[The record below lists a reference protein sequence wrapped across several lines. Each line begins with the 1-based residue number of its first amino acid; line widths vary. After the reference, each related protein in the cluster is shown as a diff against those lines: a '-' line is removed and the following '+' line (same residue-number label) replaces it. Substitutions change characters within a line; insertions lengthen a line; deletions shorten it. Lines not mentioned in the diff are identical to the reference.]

1 MHKFISSYQH
11 FFNVGQPSLHINQMS
26 VHQDKLLRNMRMWG
40 EVNCCLE
47 GRCFIRIVLFMVLVV
62 LCLPAVARSAPA
74 ASCTI
79 SDPLP
84 ILHKFYQSG
93 DLLIIGII
101 SQIYVFSS
109 QATFEKRPSS
119 ELYDDILHF
128 TRRWTVHA
136 SLELLSTKN
145 RFIPNYKCDIQNNPL
160 SVIGGPN
167 SEVSLHIAM
176 NLCIYK
182 IPQLIYGCTQI
193 MKNDMQAD
201 FLYWMFPKGALQY
214 EGILELLLHFEW
226 TWIGVFYLMD
236 DNGERFVQDILHMF
250 PERGI
255 CFDFIETFATLA
267 FSNDIYQTVEEA
279 SGKMKTVSG
288 STANALLIYGEL
300 QTMLLFI
307 LMHNFADLVD
317 MPVKTRGKVWIM
329 IAQMDFTSLRF
340 QRTVDLH
347 SLHGALSFALHSKEV
362 LGFQQFL
369 QMRNPTSDKDDGFL
383 RVFWEDAFNCHFP
396 NSIADEKVE
405 EICTGEEMLETLP
418 GSVFEMSMTSHS
430 YSVYNAVYTVAYA
443 LHAMHS
449 SKSKQRG
456 RMDAGRL
463 KILYHLPWQLHHFL
477 RSGSFNNSAGEK
489 VSFDENGELV
499 AGLDIINWV
508 TFPNQS
514 FHRVRVGKIEP
525 DSPTG
530 QVLTIH
536 EDDIQWPSRFNQAQP
551 LSLCND
557 HCHPGYSRTKAEWK
571 PFCCYDCLPCPEG
584 KISNRKDMDNCI
596 QCAED
601 HYPNKGQDSCI
612 PKTINF
618 LTHEGALGI
627 SLNVFALS
635 FAFITAFVLRIFI
648 KHKDTPIVKA
658 NNRSLTYTLLISLL
672 LSFLCAL
679 LFIGKPERITCLLR
693 QAAFAIIF
701 SVAVSCVLAKTAI
714 VVLAFMATKPE
725 SSMRK
730 WVGKRLAYS
739 IVLCCSLIQVTICT
753 VWLAT
758 SPPFPDFDMT
768 SMAKEMILECN
779 EGSTAMFYSVLSF
792 LGFLA
797 TVSFI
802 LAFLARKLPDSFNEA
817 KFITFSMLVF
827 CSVWLSFLPAYLS
840 TRGKYMVAVEI
851 FSILASSAGL
861 LSCIFSPKCFVIFL
875 RPDLNQRREMLRRKN

>member
-1 MHKFISSYQH
+1 
-11 FFNVGQPSLHINQMS
+11 
-26 VHQDKLLRNMRMWG
+26 
-40 EVNCCLE
+40 
-47 GRCFIRIVLFMVLVV
+47 
-62 LCLPAVARSAPA
+62 
-74 ASCTI
+74 
-79 SDPLP
+79 
-84 ILHKFYQSG
+84 
-93 DLLIIGII
+93 
-101 SQIYVFSS
+101 
-109 QATFEKRPSS
+109 
-119 ELYDDILHF
+119 
-128 TRRWTVHA
+128 
-136 SLELLSTKN
+136 
-145 RFIPNYKCDIQNNPL
+145 
-160 SVIGGPN
+160 
-167 SEVSLHIAM
+167 
-176 NLCIYK
+176 
-182 IPQLIYGCTQI
+182 

-214 EGILELLLHFEW
+214 EGILKLLLHFGW
-226 TWIGVFYLMD
+226 TWIGVFYLPD
-236 DNGERFVQDILHMF
+236 DNGERFVQDTLLMF
-250 PERGI
+250 PERGV
-255 CFDFIETFATLA
+255 CFDFIEKSPTLT
-267 FSNDIYQTVEEA
+267 FSNDIYETVEEIIT
-279 SGKMKTVSG
+279 KMKTLSE
-288 STANALLIYGEL
+288 STGNALVIYGEL
-300 QTMLLFI
+300 QTMLVFI
-307 LMHNFADLVD
+307 LMHNFADLAN
-317 MPVKTRGKVWIM
+317 MPIKTRGKVWIM

-340 QRTVDLH
+340 QRTVDID
-347 SLHGALSFALHSKEV
+347 SLHGALSFALHSQEV

-369 QMRNPTSDKDDGFL
+369 QMRNPTSEKDDGFL

-396 NSIADEKVE
+396 NSIADEKAE
-405 EICTGEEMLETLP
+405 ETCTGEEKLETLP

-430 YSVYNAVYTVAYA
+430 YSVYNAVHAVAHA

-463 KILYHLPWQLHHFL
+463 KILYRLPWQLHRFL

-514 FHRVRVGKIEP
+514 FRRVRVGKIEP
-525 DSPTG
+525 DCPTR

-536 EDDIQWPSRFNQAQP
+536 EDDIQWPSRFNQARP

-557 HCHPGYSRTKAEWK
+557 HCHPGYSRTKAEGK

-596 QCAED
+596 QCEED
-601 HYPNKGQDSCI
+601 HYPSNGQDFCI
-612 PKTINF
+612 PKAINF
-618 LTHEGALGI
+618 LTHEEALGI
-627 SLNVFALS
+627 SMDIFALS
-635 FAFITAFVLRIFI
+635 FAFITTFVLRISL

-658 NNRSLTYTLLISLL
+658 NNRSLTYILLISLL
-672 LSFLCAL
+672 LSFLCVL

-701 SVAVSCVLAKTAI
+701 SAAVSCILAKTTI

-725 SSMRK
+725 SNMRK
-730 WVGKRLAYS
+730 WVGKRLAYP
-739 IVLCCSLIQVTICT
+739 IVLCCSLIQTTICT

-758 SPPFPDFDMT
+758 SPPFPDLDMT

-861 LSCIFSPKCFVIFL
+861 LSCIFFPKCFVILL
-875 RPDLNQRREMLRRKN
+875 RPDLNQRKELIRRRK